1 MAKKKYLIIAAALIS
16 LTLAACGNN
25 SSTSKKEVAQI
36 KLQDT
41 SFLDEMERK
50 PVKLEFKKSDIKPQ
64 VPDYNVEDDLSNV
77 ENLKDFGEFSDEQK
91 KDLAKNGF
99 MIARTKKIVIYEGH
113 DEYQYDQIHQIY
125 EDNEYKAIPS
135 FVTTDSVTHIFH
147 IFYDN
152 FLRNLEKDELYPE
165 LKEFNQNLLATNIDI
180 YNHMENTYLKELQ
193 LKNIAFLAA
202 GAKLSDVEMV
212 ETPKEAEDLINR
224 EIQNIKNET
233 PTESEIT
240 KHKVDYSQLK
250 PRGHYTRSEDLE
262 KYFKNTMYFGQM
274 GFFPEAEGGYDKD
287 ILLQSLLLTYSIYN
301 NENTLKSWESLVGPM
316 DFLVESADDLSVREY
331 ARILYGVYGKD
342 LDINKLDDL
351 DKLDMAYAEIEKL
364 EEPQIA
370 GFMGK
375 SFRLIPQR
383 RVLDNVFMQNTVDI
397 AKDGHPS
404 DRPIYSGLDLMSTF
418 DNKRAREI
426 QKNDSYN
433 HKWAEYQDRIDENIK
448 AFKAMKDEDWQ
459 KNLYRGWLWMLSS
472 YSNEYE
478 EGYPMF
484 MRNEAWQKKDLVSA
498 LGSYAELKH
507 DTILY
512 GKSVMAE
519 MGGGM
524 EPDLKSYVEPNLDL
538 YEKLSWLIDYTKLNL
553 KDREILSEKN
563 EEKLDN
569 FKEMVD
575 LLITCSK
582 KELNN
587 ETLTDEEYQ
596 SLQFIGG
603 WMESLMVD
611 FVESDD
617 KYGVSHWFEI
627 SNPEDRRMPVVADLM
642 RVVENSVGLPEGEI
656 FSIAT
661 GKPAEI
667 YVIYPIDG
675 KLVMGRGG
683 IFTYYEFL
691 DENRLNDKEWQS
703 MVFKDEKDYPA
714 WYKDLV
720 REPKAEF
727 EGGDLGEWWEDG
739 IFLSKFPTKPFMLY
753 NNRKK
758 RSWWYVIRFSK
769 KETKY

>member
-1 MAKKKYLIIAAALIS
+1 MAKKKYLIIAALLLS
-16 LTLAACGNN
+16 LVAVACDKNK
-25 SSTSKKEVAQI
+25 SSGKEEVAQI
-36 KLQDT
+36 EMKDT
-41 SFLDEMERK
+41 AFLDEMERDS
-50 PVKLEFKKSDIKPQ
+50 VKLHFVKSDIKPQ
-64 VPDYNVEDDLSNV
+64 VPDYNVESDLSNV
-77 ENLKDFGEFSDEQK
+77 DNLKDFGEFSDEQK
-91 KDLAKNGF
+91 RDLVENGF
-99 MIARTKKIVIYEGH
+99 MIARTKNVEGY
-113 DEYQYDQIHQIY
+113 DSGEEYQYDQIHQIY
-125 EDNEYKAIPS
+125 EENEYKGIPS

-152 FLRNLEKDELYPE
+152 FLRNLEKEELYPQ

-180 YNHMENTYLKELQ
+180 YNHLDNTYLKDLQ
-193 LKNIAFLAA
+193 LKNIALLAT

-212 ETPKEAEDLINR
+212 ETPKEAEELING
-224 EIQNIKNET
+224 EIENIKNET
-233 PTESEIT
+233 QVSSEIN
-240 KHKVDYSQLK
+240 KKKVDYSQLK
-250 PRGHYTRSEDLE
+250 PRGHYTRDEDLE
-262 KYFKNTMYFGQM
+262 KYFKNTMYYGQM
-274 GFFPEAEGGYDKD
+274 GFFPKSQEGYDKD

-301 NENTLKSWESLVGPM
+301 SDNALKSWENLVGPM

-351 DKLDMAYAEIEKL
+351 DKLDAAYAEIEKL
-364 EEPQIA
+364 PDPQIA
-370 GFMGK
+370 GFLGK

-383 RVLDNVFMQNTVDI
+383 RVLDNVFLQNTVDI
-397 AKDGHPS
+397 AKDGAPS

-418 DNKRAREI
+418 GNKLAREI
-426 QKNDSYN
+426 QKNDPYN
-433 HKWAEYQDRIDENIK
+433 DHWDEYQDRIDENIK
-448 AFKAMKDEDWQ
+448 AFEAMKDEDWQ

-472 YSNEYE
+472 YNKEYE

-538 YEKLSWLIDYTKLNL
+538 YEKLAWLIDYTKLNL

-563 EEKLDN
+563 EEKLNN
-569 FKEMVD
+569 FKDMVD
-575 LLITCSK
+575 LLVTCSK

-587 ETLTDEEYQ
+587 ENLTDEEYQ

-611 FVESDD
+611 FVESQDE
-617 KYGVSHWFEI
+617 YGISHWFEI
-627 SNPEDRRMPVVADLM
+627 SNPEDRRMPIVADLM
-642 RVVENSVGLPEGEI
+642 RVARNSVGLPEGEI
-656 FSIAT
+656 FSVAT

-667 YVIYPIDG
+667 YVIYPVGD

-683 IFTYYEFL
+683 VFTYYEFL
-691 DENRLNDKEWQS
+691 DENRLNDKEWQK
-703 MVFKDEKDYPA
+703 MVFHDEKDYPA
-714 WYKDLV
+714 WYKDLI

-727 EGGDLGEWWEDG
+727 EGGDLGEW
-739 IFLSKFPTKPFMLY
+739 
-753 NNRKK
+753 
-758 RSWWYVIRFSK
+758 
-769 KETKY
+769 